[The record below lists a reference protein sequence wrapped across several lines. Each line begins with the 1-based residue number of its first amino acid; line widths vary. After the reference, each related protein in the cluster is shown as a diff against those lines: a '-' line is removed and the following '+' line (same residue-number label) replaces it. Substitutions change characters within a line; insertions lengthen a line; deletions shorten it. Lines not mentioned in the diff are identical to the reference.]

1 MVKNKG
7 LVAEAYEWDEED
19 VPLDDND
26 ITKVKVLMALA
37 DDENVVVGKKSAR
50 NGEWVKI
57 SMRKVYTLLDV
68 KDDDERKYFFDLL
81 CIDLNYVEEQRN
93 NLVLKHRDLVQEL
106 NTYKEQL
113 LVLQQAKLNFLTMQH
128 VNTKILK
135 KNKNLRIELKE
146 LTSITEIWQN
156 IESKVKI
163 IDPLVAIINSSAIE
177 YDSVDESSFCS
188 TPLPLLGKLAGIE
201 PVSRGEALQAKK
213 TESFQSKRTELSNAN
228 RSKNLTKSRCS
239 WHMTGVKSYLPKYVK
254 QPRPKV
260 VFGDDSTCI
269 TEGYSSIKCN

>member
-201 PVSRGEALQAKK
+201 PVS
-213 TESFQSKRTELSNAN
+213 
-228 RSKNLTKSRCS
+228 
-239 WHMTGVKSYLPKYVK
+239 
-254 QPRPKV
+254 
-260 VFGDDSTCI
+260 
-269 TEGYSSIKCN
+269 